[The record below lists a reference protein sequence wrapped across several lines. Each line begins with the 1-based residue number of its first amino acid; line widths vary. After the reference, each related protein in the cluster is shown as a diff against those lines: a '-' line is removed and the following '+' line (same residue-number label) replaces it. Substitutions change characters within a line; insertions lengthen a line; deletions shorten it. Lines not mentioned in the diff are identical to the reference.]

1 MPFWHVCGHRFR
13 VLCGQVIGTTK
24 VQHVYTCPF
33 CEGTVRSSV
42 RTGQINHRSVC
53 GHQFYVKDGAV
64 GEARTDRQYA
74 YTCPFCQVTVR
85 SNIRTGQINHRS
97 ICSHQFYVK
106 DGVVTENTKRFQHRC
121 PQCDAIILSAC
132 QSSRIQAKH
141 KTPAGKVCSTRAWKV
156 TKKRKEKKEK
166 GKKTKQERKQKK
178 PEKKAAGQK
187 QKR

>member
-1 MPFWHVCGHRFR
+1 MWAPVPG
-13 VLCGQVIGTTK
+13 LCGQIVGATK

-33 CEGTVRSSV
+33 CEGSVRSSV

-64 GEARTDRQYA
+64 GDRQYA

-132 QSSRIQAKH
+132 QSGRIQAKH

-156 TKKRKEKKEK
+156 TKNWKEKK
-166 GKKTKQERKQKK
+166 KKARKRNRSSSKKSQEKK
-178 PEKKAAGQK
+178 PLAKSGSVS
-187 QKR
+187 